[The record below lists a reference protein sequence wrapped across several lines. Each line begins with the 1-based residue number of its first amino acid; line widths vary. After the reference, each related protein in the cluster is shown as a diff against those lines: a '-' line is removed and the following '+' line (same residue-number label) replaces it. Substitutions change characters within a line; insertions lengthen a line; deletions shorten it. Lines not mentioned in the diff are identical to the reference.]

1 MMLHM
6 SAVSCLIALP
16 HYWHLLHNRPTS
28 ALYYLEAHLQG
39 SHLLALAFACIA
51 AHVAGPSCQ

>member
-28 ALYYLEAHLQG
+28 ALYYLEAHLQD
-39 SHLLALAFACIA
+39 SIDTTFAGCPSKR
-51 AHVAGPSCQ
+51 AGESDA